1 MQAWVMLGVGSASG
15 EKKKQN
21 QQKRI
26 GNEEPTEMA
35 ALGPGKVSMGN
46 GKNIKEQKERQKDSA
61 MIWCNPPLSLLERE
75 RELLLSLLVSDSP
88 TNFVCFAVHLQARQV
103 GITCSSLIMS

>member
-46 GKNIKEQKERQKDSA
+46 GKNKKEQKERQKDSA

-75 RELLLSLLVSDSP
+75 RERSSCPCLCQIRLQILYVLLFICKQDRLVSR
-88 TNFVCFAVHLQARQV
+88 AVL
-103 GITCSSLIMS
+103 